1 MANEIIP
8 VSSETT
14 ITKASDISDNPMA
27 ALCLVPSFLF
37 ISWLVSGNTHPD
49 ANILPFPII
58 VAPSCNGV
66 LTTNIFSRRF
76 ADIFESISVPDAI
89 NSPSPV
95 PCSMAIN
102 APVLVSA
109 RLITD

>member
-1 MANEIIP
+1 MAF
-8 VSSETT
+8 V
-14 ITKASDISDNPMA
+14 
-27 ALCLVPSFLF
+27 LCIHL
-37 ISWLVSGNTHPD
+37 G
-49 ANILPFPII
+49 
-58 VAPSCNGV
+58 
-66 LTTNIFSRRF
+66 F

-109 RLITD
+109 RLITASTISFTFLFLCS